1 MKLPRKQISPHD
13 LKTLEPES
21 EATLNPKSEATL
33 NSQIFTI
40 VQPIALQQI
49 KKYVFFEYHIIRYFV
64 LLYPKIKTKL
74 KTYGIYI

>member
-1 MKLPRKQISPHD
+1 M
-13 LKTLEPES
+13 TTFPES
-21 EATLNPKSEATL
+21 NFTSKPNSEATL
-33 NSQIFTI
+33 NSQFFTI

-64 LLYPKIKTKL
+64 LLYPKIKIKL

>member
-1 MKLPRKQISPHD
+1 M
-13 LKTLEPES
+13 TTFPES
-21 EATLNPKSEATL
+21 NFTSKPNSEETL

>member
-1 MKLPRKQISPHD
+1 M
-13 LKTLEPES
+13 TTFPES
-21 EATLNPKSEATL
+21 NFTSKPNSEATL